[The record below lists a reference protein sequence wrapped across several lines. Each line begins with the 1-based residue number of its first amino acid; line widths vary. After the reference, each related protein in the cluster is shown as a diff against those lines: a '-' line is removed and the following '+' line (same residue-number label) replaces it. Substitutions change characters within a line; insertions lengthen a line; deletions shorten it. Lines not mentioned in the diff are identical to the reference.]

1 MLRFI
6 LGRLISLSLSLIVA
20 SLVIFTVIEVIPGD
34 PAAFMLGLNADEAT
48 VQALRADLGL
58 DGSNAQRYLAWIAG
72 MVQGDFGTSYTYRV
86 PVAELVADRL
96 WVSLPLAVLSLILS
110 TVIAFPVGLMAA
122 ANRGRAADY
131 GIMGGT
137 QLGIAIPNFWFG
149 MLLVLVFA
157 VNLRWFS
164 AGGFPGWETPL
175 LALKSLL
182 LPSVALALPQAAIL
196 ARVMRSALIE
206 TLAQD
211 YMRTARA
218 KGLSRRQALL
228 RHALRNALIPVLTI
242 IGLQFSF
249 LLAGAIIIENVFF
262 LPGLG
267 RLIFQ
272 GITQRDLV
280 VVESVT
286 MLLVFAVIVVTF
298 LVDIAYAVADPRLR
312 RRA

>member
-6 LGRLISLSLSLIVA
+6 LGRLLSLSLSLIVA

-58 DGSNAQRYLAWIAG
+58 DSSKAERYLAWIAG

-96 WVSLPLAVLSLILS
+96 WVSLPLAILSLILS
-110 TVIAFPVGLMAA
+110 TVIAFPVGLLAA

-164 AGGFPGWETPL
+164 AGGFPGWEEPL
-175 LALKSLL
+175 QALKSLL